1 MHTPNVAGFC
11 PGFPDTPSHPI
22 AREMSLRSWLST
34 VSGALVVKAAHLA
47 AERALQRDG
56 TVKNSVVRHISL
68 PVPQPGKI
76 GAVARLVS

>member
-1 MHTPNVAGFC
+1 M
-11 PGFPDTPSHPI
+11 
-22 AREMSLRSWLST
+22 RSWLST